1 MLVAQ
6 PMYINRAPGVPLG
19 LRLPLASFRRHGK
32 IFVNEF
38 DLRTDL
44 SLTAIGS
51 TEADSVGMGTAK
63 GLDMWQSV
71 FRRAAGQMMANGAGW
86 WMFDMAGGWYESARI
101 AADIADAGRIYRKL
115 LDSPKVPW
123 RPSMAVLIDEQGSLA
138 SVAGKEPGRDF
149 NAYHAVLAS
158 SGVPYWQYL
167 AEDVLSDASALD
179 GMRVV
184 VWFGL
189 RNGGDSARKELLA
202 KLKSQGVRLVLPEEL
217 LRLSGRQLHGIA
229 LVADAYV
236 PSEKYGLQVDMN
248 GNFVSVHALLP
259 GEYSLRFPY
268 PAEVINLKNGH
279 RRKMRG
285 GVLRVSVFAG
295 ETLWYG
301 YSSPKGHK

>member
-1 MLVAQ
+1 
-6 PMYINRAPGVPLG
+6 
-19 LRLPLASFRRHGK
+19 
-32 IFVNEF
+32 
-38 DLRTDL
+38 
-44 SLTAIGS
+44 
-51 TEADSVGMGTAK
+51 
-63 GLDMWQSV
+63 
-71 FRRAAGQMMANGAGW
+71 
-86 WMFDMAGGWYESARI
+86 
-101 AADIADAGRIYRKL
+101 
-115 LDSPKVPW
+115 
-123 RPSMAVLIDEQGSLA
+123 MAVLIDEQGSLA

-149 NAYHAVLAS
+149 NAYHVMLAS
-158 SGVPYWQYL
+158 SGVPYRQFL

-202 KLKSQGVRLVLPEEL
+202 KLKAQGVRLVLPEEL

-229 LVADAYV
+229 LAADAYV

-259 GEYSLRFPY
+259 GEYLLRFPY

-295 ETLWYG
+295 ETLWSG